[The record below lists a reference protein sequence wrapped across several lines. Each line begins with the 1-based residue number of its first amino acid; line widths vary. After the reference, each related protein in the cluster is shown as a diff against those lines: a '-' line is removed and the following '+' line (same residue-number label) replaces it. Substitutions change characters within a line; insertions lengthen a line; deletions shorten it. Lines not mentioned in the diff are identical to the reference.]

1 MKNKIFKYD
10 FLIVGGGLIG
20 SLTAI
25 ALLKKKFKVLV
36 IEKNK
41 PFQKDQRTLAVN
53 ANSRNFLK
61 NLGIWEKLKIEHE
74 PINKILIKD
83 YINKEDLVFNDFQE
97 SMGSVIFNSS
107 LLKIA
112 RDILVQKKIIL
123 FGVDY
128 NSLDIKSKSSV
139 SINEKNYNF
148 KKIIIALGKNYE
160 NIDILKKNYFY
171 SQHRAYVGFFNH
183 QKNHNQTAYEVFT
196 PNGPL
201 AVLPSPNPQ
210 KKNSTFIYSTKSSMN
225 YDTLAK
231 LINKNFCISHG
242 KINVKRSI
250 TTYPI
255 SPHLARPN
263 QKDFLL
269 LGDTAHSIHPVA
281 GQGWNLGIKDIQ
293 TLCSN
298 LDEYNIDDK
307 NFDHFYFSKR
317 IIENLSYLFFTNAL
331 NFLYESKNSMS
342 KPIIKFG
349 FYVLNKIPNLK
360 NLFIKQA
367 MGKIKLI

>member
-10 FLIVGGGLIG
+10 FLIVGAGLIG

-25 ALLKKKFKVLV
+25 SLLKKKFKVLV
-36 IEKNK
+36 IEKNNSL
-41 PFQKDQRTLAVN
+41 PDDQRTLAVN
-53 ANSRNFLK
+53 ANSRDFLK
-61 NLGIWEKLKIEHE
+61 NLGIWEKLKFENE

-83 YINKEDLVFNDFQE
+83 YLNKEDLAFNDSQQI
-97 SMGSVIFNSS
+97 MGNVIFNRS

-128 NSLDIKSKSSV
+128 NSFNIKSKSSV
-139 SINEKNYNF
+139 TLNKKKFYFN
-148 KKIIIALGKNYE
+148 KIIISLGKNYE
-160 NIDILKKNYFY
+160 NNDVLKKYY
-171 SQHRAYVGFFNH
+171 LHSKHQAYVGFFNH
-183 QKNHNQTAYEVFT
+183 QKIHNQTAYEVFT
-196 PNGPL
+196 PSGPL
-201 AVLPSPNPQ
+201 AVLPSPSLQ
-210 KKNSTFIYSTKSSMN
+210 KKSSTFIYSTKSTMN
-225 YDTLAK
+225 FDSLSK
-231 LINKNFCISHG
+231 LINKNFYITHG
-242 KINVKRSI
+242 KIIVKRSI
-250 TTYPI
+250 STYLI
-255 SPHLARPN
+255 KPHLARPI
-263 QKDFLL
+263 QKDVLL

-317 IIENLSYLFFTNAL
+317 IIDNSSYLAFTSSL
-331 NFLYESKNSMS
+331 NFLYERKNLLSRS
-342 KPIIKFG
+342 IIKFS
-349 FYVLNKIPNLK
+349 FFALTNFPKLK

-367 MGKIKLI
+367 MGKINLI

>member
-20 SLTAI
+20 SLAAI

-41 PFQKDQRTLAVN
+41 SLPDDQRTLAVN
-53 ANSRNFLK
+53 ANSRDFLK
-61 NLGIWEKLKIEHE
+61 NIGIWEKLTLENE

-83 YINKEDLVFNDFQE
+83 YINKEDLAFNDSQE
-97 SMGSVIFNSS
+97 SMGSVIFNRS
-107 LLKIA
+107 LLKIT

-128 NSLDIKSKSSV
+128 NSFDIKSKSSV
-139 SINEKNYNF
+139 TLNKKNFYFN
-148 KKIIIALGKNYE
+148 KILISLRKNYE
-160 NIDILKKNYFY
+160 TTDLLKKNYFH
-171 SQHRAYVGFFNH
+171 SQHQAYVGFFKH
-183 QKNHNQTAYEVFT
+183 QKIHNQTAYEIFT
-196 PNGPL
+196 PSGPL
-201 AVLPSPNPQ
+201 AVLPSPSLQ
-210 KKNSTFIYSTKSSMN
+210 KKSSTFIYSTKSTMN
-225 YDTLAK
+225 FDSLSK
-231 LINKNFCISHG
+231 LINKNFHISHG

-250 TTYPI
+250 STYPI
-255 SPHLARPN
+255 KPHLARPID
-263 QKDFLL
+263 KEVLL

-298 LDEYNIDDK
+298 LEKHDIDDIS
-307 NFDHFYFSKR
+307 FDDYYFLKR
-317 IIENLSYLFFTNAL
+317 IIENSSYLIFTSAL
-331 NFLYESKNSMS
+331 NFLYESKYSLS

-349 FYVLNKIPNLK
+349 FSALNKIPSLK
-360 NLFIKQA
+360 NIFIKQA
-367 MGKIKLI
+367 MGKINLI